1 VTWSSGRPD
10 PPAFGVGGGGSS
22 GDHDRAL
29 DGRGDS
35 VRERPSNKEFGGEG
49 LEGRTGIEVG
59 EESVEGRWP
68 RWWPSRPTRAVA
80 RAGVVVGED
89 NSFLFSCSHTE

>member
-1 VTWSSGRPD
+1 VTRSSGRPD
-10 PPAFGVGGGGSS
+10 PLPFGAGGGRSN

-35 VRERPSNKEFGGEG
+35 VRERPSNKEFGREE
-49 LEGRTGIEVG
+49 LEGGTGIEVG
-59 EESVEGRWP
+59 EESVEGRWL
-68 RWWPSRPTRAVA
+68 RWWPSRSTRAVA
-80 RAGVVVGED
+80 RVGVVVGEF